1 MALVFCGTKSKSL
14 EMSYLIILNQFRISM
29 AHEHE
34 DQEIALMRLESFYG
48 FQEIASC
55 PETYEMM
62 VQGSQQELQDNV
74 IAALEA
80 EAAIAYADA
89 RVCEWRVLEKCN
101 EAAFA
106 GAVGGIVAKYLQPK
120 LDIQTVYAEPLKALK
135 SLETHFQKVEH
146 LKKQNSK
153 EA

>member
-1 MALVFCGTKSKSL
+1 
-14 EMSYLIILNQFRISM
+14 MSYLIILNQFRISM
-29 AHEHE
+29 AHEFE
-34 DQEIALMRLESFYG
+34 EQEIALMRLESFYG

-62 VQGSQQELQDNV
+62 AQGSQQELQDNV
-74 IAALEA
+74 IPALEA

-89 RVCEWRVLEKCN
+89 RLCELRVLEKCT
-101 EAAFA
+101 EAAFT
-106 GAVGGIVAKYLQPK
+106 GSVGGIIAKYLQPK

-135 SLETHFQKVEH
+135 SLEMHFQKVDH

-153 EA
+153 

>member
-1 MALVFCGTKSKSL
+1 
-14 EMSYLIILNQFRISM
+14 MSYLIILNQFRISM
-29 AHEHE
+29 AHELE
-34 DQEIALMRLESFYG
+34 EQEIALMRLESFYG

-62 VQGSQQELQDNV
+62 VEGSARELQGSV
-74 IAALEA
+74 IPALEA
-80 EAAIAYADA
+80 EAGMAHADA

-106 GAVGGIVAKYLQPK
+106 GAVSGIVAKYLQPK
-120 LDIQTVYAEPLKALK
+120 LDIQNVYAEPLKALK
-135 SLETHFQKVEH
+135 SLEKHFQEVEL

-153 EA
+153 